1 MKRILYSLLAL
12 CLVISCEETRLPSL
26 VEWCPSIDESALGD
40 VPRPDSYKITV
51 SNIGTEAVEE
61 MVFDAL
67 SPQTFELVQGI
78 YNITVQAHGTLGGRA
93 FNYIGTANAVNIS
106 PGNSGTTPIKVSAS
120 ESSAL
125 VFKEIHY
132 NASMV
137 KNSASARYLKDT
149 YFEVYNNSEQTVY
162 ADGICLGD
170 VLSSRV
176 YDFSDKLPDAANYV
190 FMGTYV
196 WQIPG
201 SGTDYPIAPG
211 ESFVIAASAIDHS
224 QTAETLDLSTAEFE
238 TICDRYKERGGQPDA
253 NAVNMTLVCTIKE
266 SGLGNQLGKFTDG
279 AWALFYPSVPLRKD
293 GEYLESNHAN
303 NYGLEVLKTDVLDAI
318 DLLKSENPDDKR
330 LESDLDAGWIKCSTT
345 GGNESVVRKIS
356 GRRENGSIIL
366 QDTNKTTEDFTVSDS
381 PQIRRDGTGRPSW
394 SNWTTAQ

>member
-12 CLVISCEETRLPSL
+12 WLVLSCEETRLPSL

-67 SPQTFELVQGI
+67 SPQTFNLVQGI
-78 YNITVQAHGTLGGRA
+78 YNITVQAHGTMGGRA
-93 FNYIGTANAVNIS
+93 FNYIGTANAVKIS
-106 PGNSGTTPIKVSAS
+106 PYETGPALIKVSAS

-149 YFEVYNNSEQTVY
+149 YFEVYNNSDQTVY

-170 VLSSRV
+170 VLSHKV
-176 YDFSDKLPDAANYV
+176 YDFSDKLPNASDYV

-211 ESFVIAASAIDHS
+211 ESFIIAASAIDHS

-253 NAVNMTLVCTIKE
+253 NAVNMALVCTIKE
-266 SGLGNQLGKFTDG
+266 
-279 AWALFYPSVPLRKD
+279 R
-293 GEYLESNHAN
+293 
-303 NYGLEVLKTDVLDAI
+303 DVLDAI

-330 LESDLDAGWIKCSTT
+330 LESELDAGWIKCATT
-345 GGNESVVRKIS
+345 GGNQSVVRKIS
-356 GRRENGSIIL
+356 GKRENGSIIL
-366 QDTNKTTEDFTVSDS
+366 QDTNNTTEDFTVSDS
-381 PQIRRDGTGRPSW
+381 PQIRRDGAKRPGW